1 MEVKR
6 RISKRKLKIFLP
18 IKNQTTKKKCLNF
31 SYNFL
36 RLERFCALHLPPFDD
51 FALTT
56 FTIGVVSWSSGES
69 LANRKDR
76 LRQIS
81 PERLLVIVTRT
92 NFSRL
97 RNMKSWHENTSIFN
111 ILGCKSSF
119 SNQCAHQLQ
128 NSILTQVM
136 EGLELRYTKY
146 DYEIRHN

>member
-1 MEVKR
+1 M
-6 RISKRKLKIFLP
+6 
-18 IKNQTTKKKCLNF
+18 
-31 SYNFL
+31 
-36 RLERFCALHLPPFDD
+36 HLPRHIAMSSFDD

-56 FTIGVVSWSSGES
+56 FKAITIGVSFGVTAES
-69 LANRKDR
+69 LANRKER

-111 ILGCKSSF
+111 ILGCNPSF